1 MNILEHTLA
10 PEFRV
15 LSEEE
20 KKEVLEK
27 FNITEDR
34 LPKILDSDPVVKKIG
49 AKPGNMLEI
58 KRTSEVARESVYYRI
73 VVES

>member
-1 MNILEHTLA
+1 MEHTLV

-15 LSEEE
+15 LSDEE
-20 KKEVLEK
+20 KKEILEK
-27 FNITEDR
+27 LDTTEDR
-34 LPKILDSDPVVKKIG
+34 LPKIFDFDPVVQKIG

-58 KRTSEVARESVYYRI
+58 KRTSEVAGESVYYRI